1 MQFLSSSSQTNKFIF
16 IFWKITVFIRNMLLG
31 DKIELS
37 LLFPTRA
44 RVLHTNLL
52 SFFLPSCITK
62 QRNSYVLNASS
73 FCLCVILFCSK
84 LCNASNFNVFFYCI
98 VLLCSTARWL
108 FDDNLPIVI
117 QLLFRAAAR
126 PLSNFLYGNYF

>member
-1 MQFLSSSSQTNKFIF
+1 MTASLNCWCFYNAKKLQFLSSSSQTNKFIF

-31 DKIELS
+31 DKIELF

-73 FCLCVILFCSK
+73 FCLCFILFYSK
-84 LCNASNFNVFFYCI
+84 LCNASNFNVFFT
-98 VLLCSTARWL
+98 VLFYS
-108 FDDNLPIVI
+108 
-117 QLLFRAAAR
+117 AAR
-126 PLSNFLYGNYF
+126 LVDYSTTIYL